1 MISEGYWADF
11 IDPSSGRAVRI
22 GERERCTVFYT
33 VPLIILSVTLPQFY
47 GPYSPHTLFE
57 TNDKFRY
64 LGFDILDLGCCRS
77 IAHGTW
83 GSYVF
88 VGTIFTS
95 APVNAPPLELILKL

>member
-1 MISEGYWADF
+1 MYCF
-11 IDPSSGRAVRI
+11 I
-22 GERERCTVFYT
+22 
-33 VPLIILSVTLPQFY
+33 PLIILSVTDPQFY